1 MTMTFLAWLL
11 SFAVAF
17 AGAQLAPDLPH
28 PHVPKAIAALG
39 AGGKLGLQ
47 WFTVPFNAEHLAKLE
62 KDFTWHL
69 GFASFENAM
78 PLRAGDV
85 AVPPGRWKLDAL
97 RGATGQ
103 DWSLALS
110 PFELWQ
116 ARRAVASNPAA
127 QEDLA
132 RIEKELAERGVPA
145 RIVVPTE
152 VLAAGDAE
160 HLEFEV
166 LLRGYA
172 ARARFSVEP
181 AGGLAFALRLHF
193 GTLHRSVEF
202 TEVYE
207 ARPLDATGETR
218 R

>member
-1 MTMTFLAWLL
+1 MSMTFLAWLF

-17 AGAQLAPDLPH
+17 ADAQLAPNVPH

-78 PLRAGDV
+78 PLRAMDV
-85 AVPPGRWKLDAL
+85 AIPPGRWKLDAL
-97 RGATGQ
+97 RGATAQ

-127 QEDLA
+127 QDDVA

-152 VLAAGDAE
+152 VLTADDADRE
-160 HLEFEV
+160 
-166 LLRGYA
+166 
-172 ARARFSVEP
+172 RARSARTCGSWIRRRRRRRRPSGGGEGEV
-181 AGGLAFALRLHF
+181 ACRDRCGGGLTSPA
-193 GTLHRSVEF
+193 S
-202 TEVYE
+202 
-207 ARPLDATGETR
+207 
-218 R
+218 